1 MTVKQLIEKLKEY
14 PEDMPVTINE
24 CMDFSESIGETIVIK
39 ENVYMCF
46 PYSDNDRFNYLSL
59 EIRDKEYWEEKNI

>member
-24 CMDFSESIGETIVIK
+24 CMDFYESIEDTITLNK
-39 ENVYMCF
+39 RVYMCF
-46 PYSDNDRFNYLSL
+46 PYSDNDKFTYLNL
-59 EIRDKEYWEEKNI
+59 EIADKEYWENI

>member
-24 CMDFSESIGETIVIK
+24 CMDFSESIGETIVVK

-46 PYSDNDRFNYLSL
+46 PYSDNDRFNYLNL